1 MDRKIGFAASLVCA
15 VGAAAVWPRLTVRQY
30 TLKSRKVHVPFHFVL
45 LSDLHRSRYGTRQR
59 DLLLAVYRAR
69 PDAILLAGDM
79 VPDTARPE
87 NTRELLAGLRDCA
100 PVFYVTGN
108 HEQRCAACRSRPQMD
123 AGIRCFRACGPVC
136 FPAKGR
142 GGDLPVRHRRPRTSI
157 FTAALPGFLSWS
169 TVLPIGGRTFSRFC
183 SPTGRSCFPSM
194 RARGFDFDGV
204 RPRTRRPGPYSRP
217 GERPLCAKSGGCS
230 RAMAGGLYQCGESA
244 MVVSRGLDKNR
255 LPRFCNPPECV
266 AIDVLPA
273 FSGKEIP

>member
-15 VGAAAVWPRLTVRQY
+15 AGAAAVWPRLTVRQY
-30 TLKSRKVHVPFHFVL
+30 TLKSRKVHVPFRFVL

-59 DLLLAVYRAR
+59 DLLLAVHRAR
-69 PDAILLAGDM
+69 PDAVFLAGDM

-108 HEQRCAACRSRPQMD
+108 HEQRC
-123 AGIRCFRACGPVC
+123 GRA
-136 FPAKGR
+136 
-142 GGDLPVRHRRPRTSI
+142 DLARKWMRAYGVS
-157 FTAALPGFLSWS
+157 
-169 TVLPIGGRTFSRFC
+169 VLA
-183 SPTGRSCFPSM
+183 GRSVSLQKEGEEISLCGIDDPDVDFYGRSAWLSQLEHCAADRREDVFTLLLSHRPELFPLYA
-194 RARGFDFDGV
+194 ARGFDLTVCGHTHGGQVRIPGLVNGLYAPNQGV
-204 RPRTRRPGPYSRP
+204 FPRY
-217 GERPLCAKSGGCS
+217 
-230 RAMAGGLYQCGESA
+230 AGGLYQCGESA